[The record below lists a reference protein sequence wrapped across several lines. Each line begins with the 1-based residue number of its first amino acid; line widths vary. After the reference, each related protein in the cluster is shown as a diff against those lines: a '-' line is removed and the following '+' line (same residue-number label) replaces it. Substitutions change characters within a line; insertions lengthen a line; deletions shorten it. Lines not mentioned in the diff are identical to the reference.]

1 MVVNNT
7 RRKINKK
14 TSCKNKSLK
23 KTDKVKGVCVLH
35 KNTNNITGTIHLIEK
50 STGVVINY
58 NILGLSDGEHG
69 FHIHNYG
76 DLTDGCLSACS
87 HYNPLHKKHGG
98 LHSTERHLGDLGNI
112 TSKNKISK
120 GSLLAK
126 SISLNKKH
134 PIVGRMLIIHEDK
147 DDLGRGHDEEST
159 KTGNAGKRLACGV
172 IGLCS

>member
-1 MVVNNT
+1 MAIITT
-7 RRKINKK
+7 RRKNKK
-14 TSCKNKSLK
+14 HNSCKNKTLK
-23 KTDKVKGVCVLH
+23 KKYITKGVCVLH
-35 KNTNNITGTIHLIEK
+35 QNRNNITGTIHLIEK
-50 STGVVINY
+50 PTGVLMQY
-58 NILGLSDGEHG
+58 NIAGLRDGDHG

-76 DLTDGCLSACS
+76 DLTDGCHSACS

-98 LHSTERHLGDLGNI
+98 LNSTERHLGDLGNI

-126 SISLNKKH
+126 SVSLNKKH

-147 DDLGRGHDEEST
+147 DDLGRGDDAESS